1 MTSLSDSG
9 VTTPYPELSGDG
21 PDGPHRDTDLLE
33 QQQAQRVLTSLL
45 LALARGRSGVVTLA
59 GRAGHAQNGLL
70 RWATGRARSD
80 GLRVLRAQAAP
91 DDRDQP
97 LGASAAFMTTMADRS
112 ESAGAFPATLDRIGT
127 APPTLVVMEDT
138 QWLDPGSLSWLRAL
152 VLRLAPDTPVA
163 VLTSG
168 SGASA
173 DARSWLDP
181 VVASSVPTQRLL
193 VRGLTRQGVA
203 AMVETVCDRPG
214 DPRFVAAAATATDGN
229 PAVLRDVLDRFTGLG
244 HTPVAARL
252 TELRTLADAAVGDHA
267 TRALS
272 CLPAKSADLMR
283 ALAVGGDLLGFPL
296 IRTLAGLEPESA
308 QELRTMLGA
317 DGLIVTGGTRTQVRH
332 PAIRNRVLEGM
343 SAEER
348 TRLHSRA
355 AVLAHRAGA
364 DDEDTARVLL
374 RTPPLGAPWVV
385 TTLRRC
391 FAKAMDAG
399 DHSRATACLVRAL
412 REPLEPGQRTRLT
425 MELAAAEAISAPL
438 AGDRRLG
445 ELIGSGS
452 AAAGLRA
459 HAVDIGLARG
469 NGDWARRTAAEALS
483 RSRPDEKDGLT
494 ALFWLADDAMGDPGC
509 ALPAVPAL
517 PGRPSAPAQAG
528 VRAWQLAV
536 RGEDLTAT
544 RELARAALAG
554 DSPYTAPALPR
565 IAACRAL
572 VLTDDHEEAD
582 GELDR
587 LLTALR
593 RDHRRA
599 AAAQALTVRADLAMR
614 AGRFD
619 AVERELDAADQALP
633 AAKRHPLIAPAVTAL
648 RIHVALETGREA
660 SARALAAAPAPP
672 GAERGMD
679 WAALLFAR
687 ARVFAHEKR
696 WAETAEL
703 SKECG
708 RRLLSAQWSNPALLS
723 WRAQAAEALYAL
735 GDVDEA
741 ARLSAENARLSL
753 RWGSASTLGLA
764 HLWSAPLTGSGPGP
778 AGGAREAVRVLRDS
792 PSRLLYAWALVQ
804 VAAGQLES
812 GDAAAA
818 RLSLARLSGL
828 RAAYPSS
835 RLAVSVNAL
844 AERLERPP
852 GPAGPALPP
861 EWMSLSE
868 AEQRTATLAGCGHG
882 NREIAALLSVSRRT
896 VELRLSNA
904 YRKLRLNGREE
915 LCRLTH
921 DMGERSSD
929 AS

>member
-1 MTSLSDSG
+1 VTGLSDSG
-9 VTTPYPELSGDG
+9 VTTPYPGLSGHRADG
-21 PDGPHRDTDLLE
+21 LHRRTDLLE
-33 QQQAQRVLTSLL
+33 QEEVQRALTSLI
-45 LALARGRSGVVTLA
+45 LALGRGRSGVVTLA
-59 GRAGHAQNGLL
+59 GRAGHAQNALL
-70 RWATGRARSD
+70 AWAARRARAD
-80 GLRVLRAQAAP
+80 GLRVLRARAAP

-97 LGASAAFMTTMADRS
+97 PGSTSCSMTTMASRS
-112 ESAGAFPATLDRIGT
+112 ASAGALRAALDRFE
-127 APPTLVVMEDT
+127 AASPTLVVIEDT
-138 QWLDPGSLSWLRAL
+138 QWLDPGSLAWLRSL
-152 VLRLAPDTPVA
+152 VLRLSPDTPVA

-173 DARSWLDP
+173 GARCWSDP
-181 VVASSVPTQRLL
+181 VAAASVPVQQIV

-203 AMVETVCDRPG
+203 AMVETVCGRPG
-214 DPRFVAAAATATDGN
+214 DPRFVAAATTATEGN
-229 PAVLRDVLDRFTGLG
+229 PAVLRDVLARFVGLG
-244 HTPVAARL
+244 HTPVTARL
-252 TELRTLADAAVGDHA
+252 TELRTLADTVVGDHA
-267 TRALS
+267 TRALT
-272 CLPAKSADLMR
+272 CLPAESADLMR
-283 ALAVGGDLLGFPL
+283 SLAVGGELLSFPL
-296 IRTLAGLEPESA
+296 ICTLAGLESENA
-308 QELRTMLGA
+308 QELRIMLGA
-317 DGLIVTGGTRTQVRH
+317 DGLIVSDGTRTQVRD
-332 PAIRNRVLEGM
+332 PAVRNRVLEDM

-348 TRLHSRA
+348 ARLHSRA
-355 AVLAHRAGA
+355 AALAHRSGA

-374 RTPPLGAPWVV
+374 RTPPLDAPWVV

-412 REPLEPGQRTRLT
+412 REPLEPGQRTRLIL
-425 MELAAAEAISAPL
+425 ELAAAEAISAPL

-445 ELIGSGS
+445 ELVGSGGAS
-452 AAAGLRA
+452 AGLRA

-494 ALFWLADDAMGDPGC
+494 ALFWLADDIMGDPGC
-509 ALPAVPAL
+509 AMPAVPAL

-554 DSPYTAPALPR
+554 DSPYTALALPR

-572 VLTDDHEEAD
+572 ILTDDHEEAD
-582 GELDR
+582 SELSR

-599 AAAQALTVRADLAMR
+599 AVAQVLTARADLAMR

-619 AVERELDAADQALP
+619 TVERYLDAADQALP

-672 GAERGMD
+672 GADRGMD

-687 ARVFAHEKR
+687 ARVCAHEER
-696 WAETAEL
+696 WAETVEL
-703 SKECG
+703 SKESG

-723 WRAQAAEALYAL
+723 WRAQAAEAAYAL
-735 GDVDEA
+735 GDLDEA
-741 ARLSAENARLSL
+741 ARLSVENVRLSR
-753 RWGSASTLGLA
+753 RWGSASTVGLA
-764 HLWSAPLTGSGPGP
+764 HLWSARLTGSEPGP
-778 AGGAREAVRVLRDS
+778 VGGAREAARVLRDS
-792 PSRLLYAWALVQ
+792 PSRLLYVWALVQ
-804 VAAGQLES
+804 VAADELES
-812 GDAAAA
+812 GDATAA
-818 RLSLARLSGL
+818 RLSLAQISGCG
-828 RAAYPSS
+828 AAHPSS
-835 RLAVSVNAL
+835 RLTASVNAL
-844 AERLERPP
+844 TERLERPP
-852 GPAGPALPP
+852 EPAGPALPP

-868 AEQRTATLAGCGHG
+868 AEQHTATLAGRGHG

-921 DMGERSSD
+921 DMGERASD